1 MEFIFNYSRD
11 DYVISSPPGGR
22 QPRAAEPEALG
33 RWLRFLQQEQ
43 ARSHLR
49 RGFRERERG
58 SGQDTAALL
67 QPLLVAGEA
76 GTSCRT
82 GLRGGGARQHQEEG
96 PSVSAATGGCQCFK
110 QSCSLTPNANH

>member
-49 RGFRERERG
+49 RGFREREVG

-82 GLRGGGARQHQEEG
+82 GLRGGGAQQHQEEG
-96 PSVSAATGGCQCFK
+96 PSVSAATGGCQCLNK
-110 QSCSLTPNANH
+110 AVP

>member
-11 DYVISSPPGGR
+11 DYVISSPPGSR

-33 RWLRFLQQEQ
+33 QWLQFLQQEQ
-43 ARSHLR
+43 AHSHLR
-49 RGFRERERG
+49 RGFREREGG

-82 GLRGGGARQHQEEG
+82 GLRGGGAQQHLEGG
-96 PSVSAATGGCQCFK
+96 PSVSAATGGCQCLNK
-110 QSCSLTPNANH
+110 AVP